1 MGGGGPGTTTDPNTG
16 LVSSAPVL
24 QGTSPMDTF
33 AGSRAAI
40 VNDAQTKITNQG
52 LGSVLQ
58 SNPMYADAWAQ
69 YSNALAANPTVPPV
83 NKATTATPVGFN
95 SAPYIDTSQ
104 ARDGG
109 TQTLDENG
117 MPHRGAPAPV
127 PEPVAAPVEA
137 PKPEP
142 EKPITETGT
151 KIWPPADPNQ
161 EVKSWLAANPHW
173 ATAVEVPDS
182 GPPGTP
188 GNSWY
193 QPKGAPLRW
202 APQQAHHRRRGHP
215 PPA

>member
-40 VNDAQTKITNQG
+40 VNDAQSKVTNQG
-52 LGSVLQ
+52 LSSVLQ
-58 SNPMYADAWAQ
+58 SNPIYADAWAQ
-69 YSNALAANPTVPPV
+69 YSNALAANPTAPPV
-83 NKATTATPVGFN
+83 AKATMATPVGFN
-95 SAPYIDTSQ
+95 SAPYVDSTS
-104 ARDGG
+104 AVDA
-109 TQTLDENG
+109 NG
-117 MPHRGAPAPV
+117 IPHRGAPAPV
-127 PEPVAAPVEA
+127 PEPEAAAPVEA

-151 KIWPPADPNQ
+151 KIWPPANPDQ
-161 EVKSWLAANPHW
+161 EVHSWLAANPHW
-173 ATAVEVPDS
+173 ATAVEVPDR

-193 QPKGAPLRW
+193 QPKGAPL
-202 APQQAHHRRRGHP
+202 
-215 PPA
+215 